1 MNFWDEKYSQV
12 DFLYGENPN
21 DFLKAEAHCF
31 KPEAQLLS
39 LGEGEGRNAL
49 YLAKLGHHLHCIDT
63 SIVGKEKTLKIFQQ
77 HQLSVDYEVKDLA
90 VYQPKIK
97 FDGVVSIWC
106 HMPKDLRKKVHRD
119 LYDWMN
125 EGAYLLIEGYT
136 TLQLA
141 LGTGGPKDVE
151 LLYQSSELAEE
162 LSRFKKIIF
171 REVKRDVQEGV
182 GHSGMSATLQ
192 ILCQK

>member
-12 DFLYGENPN
+12 DFLYGEHPN
-21 DFLKAEAHCF
+21 DFLKTEAHCF
-31 KPEAQLLS
+31 KPTSQILS

-63 SIVGKEKTLKIFQQ
+63 SSVAREKTLKVFQQ
-77 HQLSVDYEVKDLA
+77 HNLSVDYTVGDLA

-97 FDGVVSIWC
+97 FDAVVSIWC
-106 HMPKDLRKKVHRD
+106 HMPKTLRKKVHQEI
-119 LYDWMN
+119 YDWMN
-125 EGAYLLIEGYT
+125 DGAFLLIEGYT
-136 TLQLA
+136 VNQLEF
-141 LGTGGPKDVE
+141 GTGGPRDIE
-151 LLYQSSELAEE
+151 LLYKFSELSEE

-182 GHSGMSATLQ
+182 GHFGMSATLQ